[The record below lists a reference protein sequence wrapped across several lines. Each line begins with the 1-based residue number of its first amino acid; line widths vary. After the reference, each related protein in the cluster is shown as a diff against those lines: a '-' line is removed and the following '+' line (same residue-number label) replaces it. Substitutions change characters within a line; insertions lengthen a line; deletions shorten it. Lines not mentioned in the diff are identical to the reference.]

1 MEVWRLK
8 EEILEELNIKENH
21 ERECK
26 LAAGG
31 LPESIW
37 ETYSSFA
44 NTNGGTILLGIRE
57 YRDSFTVEGLTD
69 KQIVKYQKDFWS
81 TLNDRNKVSK
91 NILLN
96 HHVRPVIVREKKI
109 LRIDVPAADRHDKPV
124 YIGTDPMKG
133 TYKRDYEGDFLC
145 AEEAVRA
152 MFADQRDVSGD
163 VEVLEEFGL
172 DVLNQ
177 DTIKGYRIIFEQ
189 LHSGHPWNALENDE
203 FLMKL
208 RAAAKNKNGTLSPTI
223 AGLLFFGEAYHITEV
238 FPNYFLDYRE
248 ECDDK
253 AVRWLFR
260 THSNEGDWSGNIYD
274 FFCKV
279 RTRMD
284 DDIAVPFANRRNGYR
299 VDRVDVHD
307 ALEEALAN
315 ALAHANYYGRRGIL
329 VVKKGKELSISNPGT
344 IRVTK
349 EEFYA
354 GGNSDPRNPNILK
367 MFGFVNVGE
376 RAGSGVDKIMTAW
389 AEQNWKKPEFDF
401 SERSDRVTLKLEVGQ
416 VVYIPGAVDLQTNR
430 QSDSTEADE
439 IRNMNKGQRVMHYLK
454 NHDSISTQQAMEPA
468 DDYMTADQVRM
479 IVENAKQ
486 EIKYI
491 NDISLDGGCDNL
503 EFNRSDATKAAG
515 LQTLAVMLGIPM
527 NETLSNNE
535 DGVAVVLERIASLI

>member
-1 MEVWRLK
+1 MK
-8 EEILEELNIKENH
+8 EEILEELNIKEDN

-26 LAAGG
+26 LATGG

-57 YRDSFTVEGLTD
+57 HRDSFTVEGLTD

-96 HHVRPVIVREKKI
+96 HHVRPMTVGDKEI

-145 AEEAVRA
+145 TEEAVRA

-177 DTIKGYRIIFEQ
+177 DTIKGY
-189 LHSGHPWNALENDE
+189 
-203 FLMKL
+203 
-208 RAAAKNKNGTLSPTI
+208 KNGTLSPTI

-284 DDIAVPFANRRNGYR
+284 DDVAVPFANRRNGYR

-389 AEQNWKKPEFDF
+389 AEQNWKKPKFDF
-401 SERSDRVTLKLEVGQ
+401 SERNDRVTLKLEVGQ
-416 VVYIPGAVDLQTNR
+416 VVYIPGAADIRN
-430 QSDSTEADE
+430 STECDE
-439 IRNMNKGQRVMHYLK
+439 AETMTTISKEEKVLAYIRQNG
-454 NHDSISTQQAMEPA
+454 SISMQKVMETCNYRSRTGA
-468 DDYMTADQVRM
+468 RKLIDKM
-479 IVENAKQ
+479 INLDLIQKMGEGNKTIYK
-486 EIKYI
+486 IK
-491 NDISLDGGCDNL
+491 
-503 EFNRSDATKAAG
+503 E
-515 LQTLAVMLGIPM
+515 
-527 NETLSNNE
+527 
-535 DGVAVVLERIASLI
+535 

>member
-1 MEVWRLK
+1 MK
-8 EEILEELNIKENH
+8 DDILRQLNLGENH

-26 LAAGG
+26 LATGG
-31 LPESIW
+31 LPEGIW

-57 YRDSFTVEGLTD
+57 HRDSFTVEGLTD

-81 TLNDRNKVSK
+81 VLNDKNKISK

-96 HHVRPVIVREKKI
+96 HHVKVIAVEGKQI
-109 LRIDVPAADRHDKPV
+109 LRIDIPAADRHDKPV

-145 AEEAVRA
+145 TEEAVRA

-163 VEVLEEFGL
+163 AEVIDEMGL
-172 DVLNQ
+172 DALNQ
-177 DTIKGYRIIFEQ
+177 DTMKGYRIIFEQ

-208 RAAAKNKNGTLSPTI
+208 RAVAKNKNGTLSPTM
-223 AGLLFFGEAYHITEV
+223 AGLLFFGEAYRITEV

-248 ECDDK
+248 ECNDK

-260 THSNEGDWSGNIYD
+260 IHSNEGDWSGNIYD

-284 DDIAVPFANRRNGYR
+284 DEVAVPFANRRDGYR

-329 VVKKGKELSISNPGT
+329 VVKKGKELTISNPGT

-389 AEQNWKKPEFDF
+389 AEQKWKKPEFDF

-416 VVYIPGAVDLQTNR
+416 VVYIPGAVDIR
-430 QSDSTEADE
+430 STTESNPETVMSLSKEEKILDY
-439 IRNMNKGQRVMHYLK
+439 IRK
-454 NHDSISTQQAMEPA
+454 NGSISSQETASIGGYKSKSGARKLLDKMMA
-468 DDYMTADQVRM
+468 DGVIKKVGNGPST
-479 IVENAKQ
+479 
-486 EIKYI
+486 KYI
-491 NDISLDGGCDNL
+491 IKEGS
-503 EFNRSDATKAAG
+503 
-515 LQTLAVMLGIPM
+515 
-527 NETLSNNE
+527 
-535 DGVAVVLERIASLI
+535 

>member
-81 TLNDRNKVSK
+81 TLNGRNKVSK

-96 HHVRPVIVREKKI
+96 HHVRPVAVGEKKI

-145 AEEAVRA
+145 TEEAVRA

-163 VEVLEEFGL
+163 VEVLDEFEL

-177 DTIKGYRIIFEQ
+177 DTIKGYRIVFEQ

-208 RAAAKNKNGTLSPTI
+208 RAAAKNKMGTLSPTI

-274 FFCKV
+274 FFCNV
-279 RTRMD
+279 RTRLD
-284 DDIAVPFANRRNGYR
+284 DEVAVPFANRRDGYR

-329 VVKKGKELSISNPGT
+329 VVKKGK
-344 IRVTK
+344 
-349 EEFYA
+349 
-354 GGNSDPRNPNILK
+354 
-367 MFGFVNVGE
+367 
-376 RAGSGVDKIMTAW
+376 
-389 AEQNWKKPEFDF
+389 KPEFDF
-401 SERSDRVTLKLEVGQ
+401 SERNDRVTLKLEVGQ
-416 VVYIPGAVDLQTNR
+416 VVYIPGA
-430 QSDSTEADE
+430 AD
-439 IRNMNKGQRVMHYLK
+439 IRNENTNQEKATAVSKEDKILEYIRQNG
-454 NHDSISTQQAMEPA
+454 SISSQKAA
-468 DDYMTADQVRM
+468 DIGGYKSKTGAR
-479 IVENAKQ
+479 KL
-486 EIKYI
+486 
-491 NDISLDGGCDNL
+491 LDKMKEKGLITKIGNGP
-503 EFNRSDATKAAG
+503 ATKY
-515 LQTLAVMLGIPM
+515 VI
-527 NETLSNNE
+527 
-535 DGVAVVLERIASLI
+535 

>member
-1 MEVWRLK
+1 MK
-8 EEILEELNIKENH
+8 EDLLEELNLKEDH

-26 LAAGG
+26 LTTGG

-44 NTNGGTILLGIRE
+44 NTNGGTILLGIKE
-57 YRDSFTVEGLTD
+57 HRDSFTVEGLTE
-69 KQIVKYQKDFWS
+69 KQIIKYQKDFWS

-96 HHVRPVIVREKKI
+96 HHVNPVPVGDKQI
-109 LRIDVPAADRHDKPV
+109 LRIDVPAADRHDKPI

-145 AEEAVRA
+145 TEEAVRA

-163 VEVLEEFGL
+163 IEVLDEMGL

-208 RAAAKNKNGTLSPTI
+208 RAVAKNKKGSLSPTI

-284 DDIAVPFANRRNGYR
+284 DEVAVPFANRREGYR

-329 VVKKGKELSISNPGT
+329 VVKKGKKLTISNPGT

-376 RAGSGVDKIMTAW
+376 RAGSGVDKILTAW
-389 AEQNWKKPEFDF
+389 KEQNWKEPEFDF

-416 VVYIPGAVDLQTNR
+416 VVYIPGA
-430 QSDSTEADE
+430 AD
-439 IRNMNKGQRVMHYLK
+439 IRNENTDQAVQMPMSKEEKILDYIRQHG
-454 NHDSISTQQAMEPA
+454 SISTQKVMELCNYKSRTGA
-468 DDYMTADQVRM
+468 RNLLEKLMKSGK
-479 IVENAKQ
+479 IEKIGENTNT
-486 EIKYI
+486 IYTI
-491 NDISLDGGCDNL
+491 L
-503 EFNRSDATKAAG
+503 E
-515 LQTLAVMLGIPM
+515 
-527 NETLSNNE
+527 
-535 DGVAVVLERIASLI
+535 